1 MSCLSGELAVGSINW
16 IMQKGE
22 PSISREVAILIFI
35 SEISRFLKC
44 WVFNSALKINIQWS
58 NANTYPLRDTP
69 HGSQEFATSGERF
82 STTEFV

>member
-35 SEISRFLKC
+35 SEISRFLNC
-44 WVFNSALKINIQWS
+44 WFLIQLLK
-58 NANTYPLRDTP
+58 
-69 HGSQEFATSGERF
+69 
-82 STTEFV
+82 